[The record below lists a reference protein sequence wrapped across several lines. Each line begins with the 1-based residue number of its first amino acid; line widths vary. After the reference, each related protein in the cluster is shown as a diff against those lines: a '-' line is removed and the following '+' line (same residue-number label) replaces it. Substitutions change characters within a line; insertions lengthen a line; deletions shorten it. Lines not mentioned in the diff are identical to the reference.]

1 LNIKIISYVLVVAGG
16 RTGATLQPQQAVYVQ
31 SQQQPNVQ
39 YQMVQVINS
48 NYLQGFKIKN

>member
-1 LNIKIISYVLVVAGG
+1 LVVAGG

-48 NYLQGFKIKN
+48 TLSSTCSLQKNLAM